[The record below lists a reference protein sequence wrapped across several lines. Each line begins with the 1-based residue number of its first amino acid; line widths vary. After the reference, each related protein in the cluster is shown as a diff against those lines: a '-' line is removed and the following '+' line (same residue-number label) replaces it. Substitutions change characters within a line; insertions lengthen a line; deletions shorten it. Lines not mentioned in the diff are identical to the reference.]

1 MSNTESH
8 LVIPSSPADQQAI
21 KQFLDAGSD
30 ALTRI
35 ALERETIN
43 DIVKE
48 VAEKF
53 DLDKKYVRKMIN
65 IHYKSNLKEVDVEH
79 NDIVELYQ
87 AVTGIKIDEA

>member
-1 MSNTESH
+1 MSNAESH
-8 LVIPSSPADQQAI
+8 LVIPSSPADQQEI
-21 KQFLDAGSD
+21 KKFLDAGSD

-43 DIVKE
+43 DIVNE